1 MNTKGNLFTTFKKMK
16 TLPLTS
22 RQLEDYL
29 LVVGGVTTIYLV
41 IGVRDVLYEPF
52 RSLLSVSN
60 TQLGILLSVSGF
72 VQIFGY
78 LLFGWLLDSANVRKL
93 FTIDLIGYASTG
105 IFLACFHGLPFPVL
119 VGAFILFGF
128 FGDAIYWPVVQKAIK
143 YLGGQHNQG
152 KAFSIMGLFRSL
164 GGTVVTAIDVFI
176 FSLFT
181 SALFGIKVAMIFNG
195 TITILFAILIWFR
208 MPDDFMADG
217 RSDKEKKK
225 KASLTSLVK
234 VMKIPIVWTTGIAS
248 ACIYVTSI
256 GITTYYLPFLQ
267 HNYHVSASVVG
278 AIGVVNG
285 LAGMMIGPL
294 SGIISDK
301 YFKSSASWMSL
312 SYAVLMFFLAGIII
326 MPKGNEYMYLGVAGL
341 FLSTIGLIMVKA
353 VYYAPLGEFGID
365 HNISATAMSLSSFLG
380 YSPSFFAYPL
390 IGKLLDS
397 YPTQKAYH
405 ILFVCMLITS
415 GIGLVI
421 NLYNSSV
428 IKKIRQKNK
437 V

>member
-1 MNTKGNLFTTFKKMK
+1 MKALNLTA
-16 TLPLTS
+16 

-29 LVVGGVTTIYLV
+29 LVVGGATTIYLV

-52 RSLLSVSN
+52 RALLGVSN
-60 TQLGILLSVSGF
+60 TQLGILLSISGF

-78 LLFGWLLDSANVRKL
+78 LLFGWILDSANVRKL
-93 FTIDLIGYASTG
+93 FTIDLVGYALTG
-105 IFLACFHGLPFPVL
+105 IFLACFHELPFPIL
-119 VGAFILFGF
+119 MGAFVLFGF
-128 FGDAIYWPVVQKAIK
+128 FGDAIYWPVVQKSIK

-152 KAFSIMGLFRSL
+152 KAFSIMGFFRSL
-164 GGTVVTAIDVFI
+164 GGSIVTAIDVLI

-181 SALFGIKVAMIFNG
+181 GILFGIKVAMIFNG

-208 MPDDFMADG
+208 MPNDFMADKTLK
-217 RSDKEKKK
+217 KEKKER
-225 KASLTSLVK
+225 ASLTSLRK
-234 VMKIPIVWTTGIAS
+234 AIKIPIVWTTGVAS
-248 ACIYVTSI
+248 ACIYVTNI
-256 GITTYYLPFLQ
+256 GIGTYYLPFLQ
-267 HNYHVSASVVG
+267 HNYHVSAAVIG

-285 LAGMMIGPL
+285 LSGIVIGPL
-294 SGIISDK
+294 SGIISDR

-312 SYAVLMFFLAGIII
+312 SYAVLMIVLVGIIN
-326 MPKGNEYMYLGVAGL
+326 MPKGNGFVYLGVAGL

-365 HNISATAMSLSSFLG
+365 NNISAAAMSLSSFLG

-390 IGKLLDS
+390 IGKLLDT
-397 YPTQKAYH
+397 YPTQQAYH
-405 ILFVCMLITS
+405 MLFSIMLATS

-428 IKKIRQKNK
+428 IKRMREKI
-437 V
+437 